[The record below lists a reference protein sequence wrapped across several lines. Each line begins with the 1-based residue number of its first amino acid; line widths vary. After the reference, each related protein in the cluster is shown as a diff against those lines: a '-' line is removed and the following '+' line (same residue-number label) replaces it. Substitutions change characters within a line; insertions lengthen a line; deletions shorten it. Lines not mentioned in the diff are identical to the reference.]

1 MKVKKTI
8 SYMTIIPNINYSIR
22 ESNSK
27 SIYKY
32 FFCYLLLILKVF
44 TFDIEFWNYFNQ
56 YRLRTNNPC
65 EGFNNKLN
73 SYFDKKPTFYN
84 LINILARE
92 ELLVKKE
99 TENTIINGFKKLC
112 RIGPSEY
119 YELVQ
124 YFIEKENDI
133 KGNTLKSKKEKIN
146 LWYDASLRL
155 PLN

>member
-1 MKVKKTI
+1 MINPNYIKDVFF
-8 SYMTIIPNINYSIR
+8 IIKAKNKFLELEPFLVYFENTFFNI
-22 ESNSK
+22 
-27 SIYKY
+27 
-32 FFCYLLLILKVF
+32 
-44 TFDIEFWNYFNQ
+44 FDIEFWNYINQ

-65 EGFNNKLN
+65 EDFNNKLN

-92 ELLVKKE
+92 EKKKKKE
-99 TENTIINGFKKLC
+99 TENTIINGLKILC

-133 KGNTLKSKKEKIN
+133 KGKTLKSKKEKIN
-146 LWYDASLRL
+146 LWYNASLRL